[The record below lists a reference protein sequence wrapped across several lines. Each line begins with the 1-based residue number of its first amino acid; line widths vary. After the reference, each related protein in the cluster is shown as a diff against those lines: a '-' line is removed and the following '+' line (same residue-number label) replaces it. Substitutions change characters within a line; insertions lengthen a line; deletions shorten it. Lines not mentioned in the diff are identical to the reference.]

1 MSLKIAPIDAAL
13 LSLVQL
19 VQPASPET
27 IFQEAQGTIVLKILK
42 AEDIH
47 LHLERLEKDRFLL
60 RTHSDCFVVAPKSYD
75 LLTKSLPAKHRDKA
89 RLLFL
94 NEQRFK

>member
-13 LSLVQL
+13 LSLIQL
-19 VQPASPET
+19 VQPASRAR
-27 IFQEAQGTIVLKILK
+27 IFQEVQGTIVLEILK
-42 AEDIH
+42 AEDIDR
-47 LHLERLEKDRFLL
+47 HLERLERDRFLL
-60 RTHSDCFVVAPKSYD
+60 RTASDCFVVAPKSYD